1 MKAVQASR
9 RYAVRPVPLA
19 FLRGYVG
26 VAVSVEAMRRLKVYS
41 SVQTNLDTAWHFLN
55 LAPICTSRTFPLCIS
70 ITSIGNVGKDICE
83 GVERQNKRYACHT
96 IHIIDVG
103 MCSRLVRRIALA
115 VSMYIVLFFFIYTI
129 SAPSRPPSLSIL
141 DCTTAH
147 LANQDALKL
156 SAELMRCFVLE
167 AAHRAGRLLCL
178 PLAMLLYGVYRWFY
192 STAMYKIESL

>member
-55 LAPICTSRTFPLCIS
+55 LAPILHLLLCIS

-96 IHIIDVG
+96 IHVIE
-103 MCSRLVRRIALA
+103 RAH
-115 VSMYIVLFFFIYTI
+115 VLSAGAAHCPGCQHVYRAFFFIYTI
-129 SAPSRPPSLSIL
+129 SPPSLPSSL
-141 DCTTAH
+141 ALNTRLHNCTFS
-147 LANQDALKL
+147 QPGC
-156 SAELMRCFVLE
+156 AEAVCRTD
-167 AAHRAGRLLCL
+167 
-178 PLAMLLYGVYRWFY
+178 AMLCARGRTPSRSVAL
-192 STAMYKIESL
+192 STSDHVLVRSL